1 MGMGGTRRDGRLRR
15 AVVALAAIAA
25 LSGAGLVGGS
35 VGAPSAAAATNARH
49 ASQHTTSKK
58 KAEKPA
64 KLRIAPWPKAL
75 RDLPGADHVLYDG
88 AKHAAVLWTAR
99 PAPCPGPHGR
109 TIRPKSVLKGT
120 VLGGWMLGWCPLHP
134 ADVLLYVPSAITVTP
149 GYATL
154 VLPAGTVV
162 KSLPSTTGG
171 RISLISTGARSF
183 KVTGSVEKALTV
195 AVAATMRLYDFL
207 AWRRVFVSGATLPA
221 LPLATLG
228 QTIARNTVDP
238 KSPYYSQVA
247 KGPLWVCTLAKSRRA
262 DVLRYG
268 WTISRAPS
276 ASVAAS
282 FTVVKDECSTGQPYT
297 HQAATAV
304 PFEYA
309 NVQVTPLRSY
319 ISDHLASH
327 QRGYPAGF
335 FVEANRTLSRVYRV
349 WAPWGAELSFNE
361 PWLLRPGHPGHWL
374 HVFVSGWAE
383 LRPAHQTT
391 TDPRTMQVWQPEIGA
406 AAWPSGFIAGFP
418 PTVVGTYAFTCAT
431 PSTAPQIVRSTRT
444 QGTLPQ
450 VVDTATICH

>member
-25 LSGAGLVGGS
+25 LSGALAGLGAD
-35 VGAPSAAAATNARH
+35 APSAAAATSARH

-64 KLRIAPWPKAL
+64 KLRIAPLPKAL
-75 RDLPGADHVLYDG
+75 SDLPGADHVLWN
-88 AKHAAVLWTAR
+88 AATHLIVPWTDR

-120 VLGGWMLGWCPLHP
+120 VLGGWMRGWCPLHP
-134 ADVLLYVPSAITVTP
+134 GDVLLYVPSAITVTP

-154 VLPAGTVV
+154 VLPAGSVV

-195 AVAATMRLYDFL
+195 AVATTMRLYDFL
-207 AWRRVFVSGATLPA
+207 AWRRVFVAGATLPA

-247 KGPLWVCTLAKSRRA
+247 KGPLWVCGLPKSRRSE
-262 DVLRYG
+262 VLRYG
-268 WTISRAPS
+268 WTISSAPS
-276 ASVAAS
+276 ASVAGA
-282 FTVVKDECSTGQPYT
+282 FTMLGGRCPKDGRYP

-319 ISDHLASH
+319 ISGDLAWH

-335 FVEANRTLSRVYRV
+335 FVEANRTLNRVYRV
-349 WAPWGAELSFNE
+349 WVPWGAELSFNK
-361 PWLLRPGHPGHWL
+361 PWKPGPTHWF
-374 HVFVSGWAE
+374 HAFVSGWAE
-383 LRPAHQTT
+383 LRPARPTT
-391 TDPRTMQVWQPEIGA
+391 TDPRTMQVWQPEVGTD
-406 AAWPSGFIAGFP
+406 AWPSGFIVGFLP
-418 PTVVGTYAFTCAT
+418 NVVGTYVFVCAT